1 VFVYLRKTQPSY
13 SIVVGL
19 FTLHLAIRILHS
31 LKDLRHVVELE
42 SDLHLDVREV
52 WHLKLRMV
60 GPSGLLAVHYSTAN
74 A

>member
-19 FTLHLAIRILHS
+19 FTLHLVIHVSHS
-31 LKDLRHVVELE
+31 LEDLRLVELE
-42 SDLHLDVREV
+42 FGLHLDVREV

-60 GPSGLLAVHYSTAN
+60 GPPGLLAVHYSTAGI
-74 A
+74 